1 MEEQAVAPPEQPTQP
16 VARVN
21 PLLARVEMPGSTFQ
35 LPSRGLFYKKGE
47 LRDDVELGEIH
58 VHPMSAYD
66 EILMK
71 SPDHLFS
78 GEAVDKVF
86 KRCMPQIL
94 QPLKLLAKDVDFL
107 LVCLRQVTFG
117 NEMDVTYTHDCK
129 DAKSHPYIIHLSEFL
144 SSSKKIDPTSVVKNY
159 TTTLENGQVVKLN
172 PSRFEDV
179 IKLYQTAE
187 GGNQLTPEDELDVT
201 VHMIRSVIFSVDGEE
216 DPEFIGE
223 WIRTISAGWLVK
235 VTSIIEKASDF
246 GPDFTLHTTCKDCKK
261 KIEIQTPVNPISFFM

>member
-1 MEEQAVAPPEQPTQP
+1 MEEQTPTLER
-16 VARVN
+16 AN

-47 LRDDVELGEIH
+47 LRDDVEMGELH

-78 GEAVDKVF
+78 GEAVEKVF
-86 KRCMPQIL
+86 KRCIPQIL

-107 LVCLRQVTFG
+107 LVCLRQITFG
-117 NEMDVTYTHDCK
+117 DNMDITYIHTCE
-129 DAKSHPYIIHLSEFL
+129 DAKYHPYIIQLSEFL
-144 SSSKKIDPTSVVKNY
+144 SSSKKIDPTSVTKNY

-187 GGNQLTPEDELDVT
+187 GGKQLTPEDELEVT
-201 VHMIRSVIFSVDGEE
+201 VQVIRSVIFSVDGEE
-216 DPEFIGE
+216 DQEFIAD
-223 WIRTISAGWLVK
+223 WIRKISAGWLVK
-235 VTSIIEKASDF
+235 ITTIIERASDF
-246 GPDFTLHTTCKDCKK
+246 GPDFSLHTTCKDCGE
-261 KIEIQTPVNPISFFM
+261 KIQIQTPVNPISFFM